1 VTIRTTISCDAC
13 GKTEP
18 WPGRVAFGRTD
29 EWREL
34 LHEGQWRHVCST
46 ACELAWLDTIR
57 DQERA
62 YAEYRAAA
70 EAGRWA
76 EDPRD

>member
-1 VTIRTTISCDAC
+1 MTITTTITCDAC
-13 GKTEP
+13 GKTET
-18 WPGRVAFGRTD
+18 WPGRGALGQKD
-29 EWREL
+29 EWQEL
-34 LHEGQWRHVCST
+34 LHEGRWRHVCST

-62 YAEYRAAA
+62 YREYRAAA
-70 EAGRWA
+70 EAGCRA